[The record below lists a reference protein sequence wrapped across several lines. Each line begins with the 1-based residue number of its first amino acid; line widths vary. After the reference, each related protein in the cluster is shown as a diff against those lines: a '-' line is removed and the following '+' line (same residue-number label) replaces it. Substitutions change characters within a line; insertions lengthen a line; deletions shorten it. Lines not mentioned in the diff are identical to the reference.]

1 MATLHIVR
9 QSAFSTNDFFQ
20 CTQVL
25 GNNDSIVFVDD
36 GCYNLQHDL
45 INSIDSDK
53 HISLLIMSDHA
64 QARAVAIDDQVC
76 TEISMAD
83 LVTLTFEKDRVI
95 TWQ

>member
-20 CTQVL
+20 CTQIL
-25 GNNDSIVFVDD
+25 DSHDCVVFMDD

-45 INSIDSDK
+45 INTINSDE
-53 HISLLIMSDHA
+53 HITLMIMSAHA
-64 QARAVAIDDQVC
+64 QARAVTVNEEIC
-76 TEISMAD
+76 SHISMAE